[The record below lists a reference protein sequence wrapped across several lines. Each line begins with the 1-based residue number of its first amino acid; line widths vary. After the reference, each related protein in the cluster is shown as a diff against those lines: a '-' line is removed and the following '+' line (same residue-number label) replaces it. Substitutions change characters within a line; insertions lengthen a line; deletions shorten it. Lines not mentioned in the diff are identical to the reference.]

1 MVGCWPDKQFEERG
15 RELVLEEEMEHKDG
29 GFSRTRKNISW
40 GFEGKMGFHQIQEL
54 DTISLQDDEIA
65 IPALNFCFSL
75 FLFLHLLYSPLLW
88 PTAAITPWNGMRER
102 ATV

>member
-1 MVGCWPDKQFEERG
+1 
-15 RELVLEEEMEHKDG
+15 
-29 GFSRTRKNISW
+29 
-40 GFEGKMGFHQIQEL
+40 MGFHQIQEL
-54 DTISLQDDEIA
+54 DAISLQDDEIA

-102 ATV
+102 EPQYDHPNPQRRRGGKTAQLKITVIS